1 VTGTTVPEA
10 GAGGTGGA
18 DSGRMAGHLHLPGA
32 TALAITVVVGSGAL
46 VSPGVA
52 YHQAGRA
59 AIYAWLIAAAVTVPL
74 LVIFARLGGEMPNAG
89 GVAGF
94 VQSVFGR
101 QWAAGIEVLVLGTFS
116 LGIPAIA
123 LTGGHYFRQ
132 LPGLEATPA
141 WLAALGLLLLA
152 GMVTAIGGSVSTR
165 TQIVLALAMTAGLI
179 AVAVVGIA
187 AGPSAGQPPAM
198 DLESV
203 GIGITSIG
211 AVFFAFTGWEM
222 LSFTTEEY
230 AHPRRDFPRVMII
243 SFVTVTGIY
252 LLLAWAVQTQ
262 LAQDASDA
270 SSAPLHAVMAA
281 AVPGIAPVV
290 SVLGVVIIAANLVGA
305 IWAASRLT
313 MSSAREGLLPRPLA
327 RLSQA
332 HGTPPRRAVLT
343 CMLVFGAVVVAT
355 TSNLVSMPDLL
366 TVAGQNFFL
375 LYLFAAAVYCKHT
388 AGPRRGFGVVVTLVL
403 AGLAATFDP
412 WQLVYAIALLLIG
425 AALARRRG
433 RRAAGDEV
441 R

>member
-1 VTGTTVPEA
+1 
-10 GAGGTGGA
+10 
-18 DSGRMAGHLHLPGA
+18 MAGHLRLPGA

-59 AIYAWLIAAAVTVPL
+59 ALYAWLIAAAVTVPL
-74 LVIFARLGGEMPNAG
+74 LVIFARLGGEMPSAG

-94 VQSVFGR
+94 VQAVFGR

-141 WLAALGLLLLA
+141 WLAALGLLALA
-152 GMVTAIGGSVSTR
+152 GITTAIGGSVSTR
-165 TQIVLALAMTAGLI
+165 TQIVLALTMTAGLI

-187 AGPSAGQPPAM
+187 AGPSAGQPPAA
-198 DLESV
+198 DLDSV
-203 GIGITSIG
+203 GTGIVSIG

-230 AHPRRDFPRVMII
+230 AHPRRDFPRVMAI
-243 SFVTVTGIY
+243 SFVAVTGMY

-262 LAQDASDA
+262 LPRDASDA

-281 AVPGIAPVV
+281 AVPGVAWVV

-327 RLSQA
+327 KLSQA

-343 CMLVFGAVVVAT
+343 CVLVFAAVIVAT
-355 TSNLVSMPDLL
+355 TSNLISMPQLL

-375 LYLFAAAVYCKHT
+375 LYVFAAAVYCKHT
-388 AGPRRGFGVVVTLVL
+388 AGARRAAGIVVTVVL
-403 AGLAATFDP
+403 TGLAATFDP
-412 WQLVYAIALLLIG
+412 RQLLYAVGLTLIG
-425 AALARRRG
+425 VALVHRQRRRATA
-433 RRAAGDEV
+433 R
-441 R
+441 